1 MLRGIHKSIQ
11 FLLYAIRFEQNR
23 LQLRHQLSQS
33 RCILSLCFSKPFLI
47 QHINDIEN
55 KRSRLFP
62 DHRRIPGR
70 KTKYILVVAY
80 LIHAYALMRLAH
92 SKQIIK
98 ARAEQQTALQ
108 RKTAPFF
115 QSVND
120 IQYTT
125 LKHRWDLL
133 AKEVLGEEF
142 VKT

>member
-1 MLRGIHKSIQ
+1 
-11 FLLYAIRFEQNR
+11 
-23 LQLRHQLSQS
+23 
-33 RCILSLCFSKPFLI
+33 
-47 QHINDIEN
+47 
-55 KRSRLFP
+55 
-62 DHRRIPGR
+62 
-70 KTKYILVVAY
+70 
-80 LIHAYALMRLAH
+80 MRLAH

-120 IQYTT
+120 VQYTT

-142 VKT
+142 VKTSHYHNIVAWTPMYKNATVWARGGHGRYQTSMVEYFGNRFAPGYETQNI